1 MTWPAAAVPSL
12 PRSRIKRVEATF
24 RDNLRRVTVS
34 RMEGKEDRSKGLR
47 TYMDI
52 SRMTMEMVM
61 LNERSKSR
69 RNVGS
74 GMIMIIST
82 PITPIPRMA
91 VPLLSHL

>member
-1 MTWPAAAVPSL
+1 M
-12 PRSRIKRVEATF
+12 PRSRINRVEATF

-52 SRMTMEMVM
+52 SRITMEMVI

-69 RNVGS
+69 RNVGN

-91 VPLLSHL
+91 VPLLSHP